1 MLFLA
6 MVAVLALIAF
16 GFEGRLSQSRP
27 DRSWPAAVPGG
38 DVRSGGPAP
47 HSYIQPVDRR

>member
-1 MLFLA
+1 MLFLV

-16 GFEGRLSQSRP
+16 GFEGRLSPSRP

-38 DVRSGGPAP
+38 GLRSDRPAV